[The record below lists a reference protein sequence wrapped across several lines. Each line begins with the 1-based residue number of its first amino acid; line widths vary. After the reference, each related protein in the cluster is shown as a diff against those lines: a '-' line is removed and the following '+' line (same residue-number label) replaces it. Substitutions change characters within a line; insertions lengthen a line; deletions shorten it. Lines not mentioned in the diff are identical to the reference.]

1 MRLPAGCGSVLGK
14 VVLLTKI
21 LDDLKQSGR
30 AWYQVLSSTLVG
42 CWFEQILVDPC
53 VFRLIVIGGVVAMMV
68 VHVDDIKTAAT
79 EAVTEVVAAALNQRL
94 CITKHLGEVEW
105 YMSGG
110 YNRDREKSTVEI
122 PQTQFIW
129 SALSRFGVSKSRPI
143 LAIRQVSEEET
154 VVHVY
159 RSVGRGGLDVDR
171 EPYEAR
177 YHEFS

>member
-94 CITKHLGEVEW
+94 YHKTSRGG
-105 YMSGG
+105 SGG

-171 EPYEAR
+171 EPDEAR